1 MKKDQQME
9 RREEMVARIV
19 PECKKLAQNK
29 YKNWRHDRVA
39 LIMHWHLRKKYGIKV
54 KEKWYQH
61 GREVYRNRRN

>member
-39 LIMHWHLRKKYGIKV
+39 LIMH
-54 KEKWYQH
+54 
-61 GREVYRNRRN
+61 